1 MLKPREHVVW
11 QPFGASHH
19 SRNTARTSE
28 MDSSRLS
35 ACPGARNGTG
45 PSRARAFGPLRPDN
59 PGRALPGSISRPD
72 VRAWRS
78 EIDGSQS
85 ALRDLSAIECAY
97 AKTVRNCSISDVL
110 GGKPPLKIPDIYR
123 SRVRKQPL
131 VIPYS
136 YQSAATHTHLLERRY
151 EFGDDGLFAL
161 LARRLSG
168 VTSTQGDVSC
178 AADAFLRASVSADLL
193 IELTSQHLSRVSRA
207 PHARVT

>member
-1 MLKPREHVVW
+1 M
-11 QPFGASHH
+11 FH
-19 SRNTARTSE
+19 SAYPPKVGNSLCSLRQVRQ
-28 MDSSRLS
+28 R
-35 ACPGARNGTG
+35 
-45 PSRARAFGPLRPDN
+45 PLRPAKQTVDRQ
-59 PGRALPGSISRPD
+59 PGP
-72 VRAWRS
+72 
-78 EIDGSQS
+78 S
-85 ALRDLSAIECAY
+85 AMRDLSAIECAY

>member
-1 MLKPREHVVW
+1 MQRTTERSRIAAPRPPPCSVCY
-11 QPFGASHH
+11 A
-19 SRNTARTSE
+19 
-28 MDSSRLS
+28 
-35 ACPGARNGTG
+35 
-45 PSRARAFGPLRPDN
+45 
-59 PGRALPGSISRPD
+59 
-72 VRAWRS
+72 
-78 EIDGSQS
+78 
-85 ALRDLSAIECAY
+85 DLSAIECAY

>member
-1 MLKPREHVVW
+1 MH
-11 QPFGASHH
+11 GAANGVSA
-19 SRNTARTSE
+19 SIRRLRNSCTNIFDRP
-28 MDSSRLS
+28 L
-35 ACPGARNGTG
+35 CPAQQTVDRYL
-45 PSRARAFGPLRPDN
+45 AA
-59 PGRALPGSISRPD
+59 
-72 VRAWRS
+72 
-78 EIDGSQS
+78 S

>member
-1 MLKPREHVVW
+1 M
-11 QPFGASHH
+11 
-19 SRNTARTSE
+19 
-28 MDSSRLS
+28 
-35 ACPGARNGTG
+35 
-45 PSRARAFGPLRPDN
+45 
-59 PGRALPGSISRPD
+59 
-72 VRAWRS
+72 
-78 EIDGSQS
+78 
-85 ALRDLSAIECAY
+85 RDLSAIECAY

-168 VTSTQGDVSC
+168 VTSTQGDV
-178 AADAFLRASVSADLL
+178 R
-193 IELTSQHLSRVSRA
+193 
-207 PHARVT
+207 

>member
-1 MLKPREHVVW
+1 MGSLRRSARL
-11 QPFGASHH
+11 GAG
-19 SRNTARTSE
+19 N
-28 MDSSRLS
+28 S
-35 ACPGARNGTG
+35 AGQILT
-45 PSRARAFGPLRPDN
+45 RALGPLRPV
-59 PGRALPGSISRPD
+59 GTAFLPPCSVRGAD
-72 VRAWRS
+72 VRVCRS
-78 EIDGSQS
+78 AIDQAQS